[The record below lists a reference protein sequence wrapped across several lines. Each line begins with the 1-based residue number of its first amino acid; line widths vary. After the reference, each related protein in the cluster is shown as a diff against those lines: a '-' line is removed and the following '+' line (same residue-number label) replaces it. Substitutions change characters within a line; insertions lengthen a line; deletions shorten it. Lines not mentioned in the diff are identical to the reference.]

1 MQRIYYGAP
10 GTGKSFEV
18 DKILK
23 EVNDENIFRVTFY
36 PEYSYSDF
44 VGQIKPKKT
53 DSGFEYDIVEGVF
66 LKALKKA
73 YEDTSVDVYLIIEEV
88 SRGRTTAI
96 FGDIFQLLDRVKTG
110 LFKGFSRYSINN
122 DLISSRIP
130 QIPSD
135 KVKLPPRFH
144 ILGTLNTSD
153 QSVYPIDTA
162 FKRRFDWIYVD
173 TKPKMDIDGNPINN
187 FDISLKD
194 IDGNSKVVKWCTFY
208 QKINEF
214 IVSKEYLELG
224 EDKQL
229 GQFFVETDS
238 MSQVD
243 FANKVL
249 FYLWS
254 DIASISYKNN
264 VSLFSK
270 KINSFSQ
277 LVDYYLSDKTVFSNE
292 FLELLL

>member
-1 MQRIYYGAP
+1 M
-10 GTGKSFEV
+10 
-18 DKILK
+18 
-23 EVNDENIFRVTFY
+23 
-36 PEYSYSDF
+36 
-44 VGQIKPKKT
+44 
-53 DSGFEYDIVEGVF
+53 
-66 LKALKKA
+66 
-73 YEDTSVDVYLIIEEV
+73 
-88 SRGRTTAI
+88 
-96 FGDIFQLLDRVKTG
+96 
-110 LFKGFSRYSINN
+110 
-122 DLISSRIP
+122 
-130 QIPSD
+130 
-135 KVKLPPRFH
+135 
-144 ILGTLNTSD
+144 
-153 QSVYPIDTA
+153 
-162 FKRRFDWIYVD
+162 
-173 TKPKMDIDGNPINN
+173 
-187 FDISLKD
+187 
-194 IDGNSKVVKWCTFY
+194 
-208 QKINEF
+208 
-214 IVSKEYLELG
+214 G